1 MQEDLQYDHWISFQK
16 GEERGF
22 TFFFKAYYPSFCQF
36 ANHLINEPAESESL
50 VSEAFL
56 AVFKHRAKL
65 GSPAELKRYC
75 YKAIRNSCLQWLK
88 EKQKRENLH
97 QEWSYTSE
105 STEDHVLNA
114 MIRSELFESLHQLIE
129 SLPPQCSKILSKLYI
144 EGQSVKEI
152 AEELNLS
159 VSTVKNQKKI
169 GLDYLKKSFQT
180 NLFMSVLVFFMR
192 YVII

>member
-1 MQEDLQYDHWISFQK
+1 MDLALIEDHWISFQK

-36 ANHLINEPAESESL
+36 ANHLIKEPADSESL

-65 GSPAELKRYC
+65 GSPTELKRYC
-75 YKAIRNSCLQWLK
+75 YTAIRNSCLQWLQ
-88 EKQKRENLH
+88 EKQKREDLH
-97 QEWSYTSE
+97 QEWSYTSQ

-114 MIRSELFESLHQLIE
+114 MIRSELLESLLQSIE
-129 SLPPQCSKILSKLYI
+129 SLPPQCSKVLSKLYI

-159 VSTVKNQKKI
+159 VSTIKTQKKI
-169 GLDYLKKSFQT
+169 GLTYLKKSLTCF
-180 NLFMSVLVFFMR
+180 LFLLLRLF
-192 YVII
+192 

>member
-36 ANHLINEPAESESL
+36 ANHLIKDTAESESL

-56 AVFKHRAKL
+56 SVWKHREKL
-65 GSPAELKRYC
+65 ASSSELKRYC
-75 YKAIRNSCLQWLK
+75 YTAIRNNCYNWLQD
-88 EKQKRENLH
+88 KQKRQSLH
-97 QEWSYTSE
+97 QEWSYTSQ
-105 STEDHVLNA
+105 SIEDHVLNA
-114 MIRSELFESLHQLIE
+114 MIRSELFESLHNLIE
-129 SLPPQCSKILSKLYI
+129 SLPPQCSKVLSKLYI

-159 VSTVKNQKKI
+159 VSTVKTQKKI

-180 NLFMSVLVFFMR
+180 NLFMSVLVFFIR
-192 YVII
+192 C